1 MSSGGSS
8 APNRK
13 SKEAREGRAGGRA
26 ERALGIDG
34 SIVGRSK
41 AENSNETRETGPFFR
56 EKRRA
61 IWALSRTAAGLR
73 YPKGTPKEQIKGV
86 GTCRWAMQSKAAGV
100 DVHLSEY
107 DESGQT
113 RASFGG
119 LQTCGNVWQC
129 PACAARISETRRRQ
143 LNDGLAWAR
152 EQGHRIAMITLTA
165 RHGEGDDLVELLRAM
180 KGAKKR
186 LHQHRAWKRI
196 KPEIVAVLTATEVTY
211 GRNGWHPHFH
221 MLVIVRTKAAFE
233 ALAELGDPWR
243 GALRAEDLDGAAAAF
258 DCQGAS
264 AAGRYIGKWGAAEEL
279 TLSGKKRAKNKG
291 RTPLQLLEACKAGNE
306 EAGELWL
313 EYADAFHGRT
323 QLDGLKKLTD
333 LAGLEEISDE
343 EAAQDAEQEG
353 QLRQDEPVANI
364 DADTWRAKARH
375 RRTDILDAAE
385 TNGAAGVWEV
395 IEGPARARDL
405 SRPPPLKKGGL
416 AERAMA
422 AIRKPDRSLPASP
435 DLDRDIET
443 VTQWGIY
450 EEDADRGGDAAV
462 RPPGR
467 EA

>member
-1 MSSGGSS
+1 
-8 APNRK
+8 
-13 SKEAREGRAGGRA
+13 
-26 ERALGIDG
+26 
-34 SIVGRSK
+34 
-41 AENSNETRETGPFFR
+41 
-56 EKRRA
+56 
-61 IWALSRTAAGLR
+61 
-73 YPKGTPKEQIKGV
+73 
-86 GTCRWAMQSKAAGV
+86 MQSKAAGV

-165 RHGEGDDLVELLRAM
+165 RHGQGDDLADLLRAM
-180 KGAKKR
+180 KSAKRR

-196 KPEIVAVLTATEVTY
+196 KPEIVAVLTATEVTH

-353 QLRQDEPVANI
+353 QQRQDEPIANI

-385 TNGAAGVWEV
+385 ERGGAGVWEV
-395 IEGPARARDL
+395 IDGPAKSRDL
-405 SRPPPLKKGGL
+405 SRPPPPRPGGL
-416 AERAMA
+416 LSRIVMPEGPRYRGKQDWQLERKERGEDDFGPDSREGFGRDPRSILVGVRSGA
-422 AIRKPDRSLPASP
+422 AGDRSGRADDERVGGGATGGGLRHCAS
-435 DLDRDIET
+435 DR
-443 VTQWGIY
+443 
-450 EEDADRGGDAAV
+450 A
-462 RPPGR
+462 RPFGMG
-467 EA
+467 